1 MGKVLLEAT
10 RVSKAFPGV
19 RALDNVSLQVES
31 GQIVALVGHN
41 GSGKSTLVK
50 ILAGVYQAD
59 DGEFTTPSGGE
70 LGGGKDDGLHFIH
83 QDLGLIPMLTA
94 VENIDLA
101 RQHGGRSI
109 MPFPRKREQKRAQE
123 LIAQFGANFNVN
135 IPVAALSPAERTI
148 VAIARALDGWTSN
161 DNVLVLDEPTAAL
174 QEEEVLKLFS
184 AVRNVVAA
192 GAGVIII
199 SQRLDEVVE
208 LADRVVV
215 LRDGR
220 LVADQL
226 RGHFDKRTLV
236 QLIAGTEESP
246 EVEVAR
252 HASGGDVMLSIEGLA
267 CHQIRGLDLDVRAG
281 EIVGI
286 TGLLGS
292 GMEQIGG
299 AIFGSVAAIGTVRVG
314 GAEIPRGKPVA
325 AVAAGIGFV
334 PADRR
339 GLGSVVTMS
348 ARENLTLPR
357 LSTVRNALGAISNK
371 TEKADAASWM
381 DRVEVRPRGATERTF
396 SLFSGGNQQKIIIAK
411 WMRNDPRV
419 LVLEEP
425 TQGVDVAAQASIHQ
439 LIARVASEGSAV
451 LVSST
456 DTKEL
461 VSLCHRVV
469 VLHEGV
475 IAAEFEGAR
484 LTESNVLRTTL
495 DPLALAGTT
504 DTPRN
509 GGSENG

>member
-1 MGKVLLEAT
+1 
-10 RVSKAFPGV
+10 
-19 RALDNVSLQVES
+19 
-31 GQIVALVGHN
+31 
-41 GSGKSTLVK
+41 
-50 ILAGVYQAD
+50 
-59 DGEFTTPSGGE
+59 
-70 LGGGKDDGLHFIH
+70 
-83 QDLGLIPMLTA
+83 
-94 VENIDLA
+94 
-101 RQHGGRSI
+101 

-199 SQRLDEVVE
+199 SHRLDEVVE

-252 HASGGDVMLSIEGLA
+252 HASGGDVML
-267 CHQIRGLDLDVRAG
+267 
-281 EIVGI
+281 

-348 ARENLTLPR
+348 ARDNLTLPR

-504 DTPRN
+504 DTPMN